1 MLSADFHHQPPL
13 WIQLYLPVFFPPLFS
28 NFFPPLGKE
37 KREGEGELEQCSQYR
52 SLKGPLPLCR
62 CKSVAG
68 NSQLCH
74 HCHKVHK
81 LVCELPI
88 VSLADSAALSVSF
101 GWSDIYDRCL
111 LSPLLKLS
119 YWRAVKIY
127 INNNGNWEVCSLQ
140 ATTAILFFHLCY
152 SKAVLHVCVLS
163 DVSNYFQTHKFSQ
176 SFVALIFFPPVF
188 QWWAIVSRLTGH
200 RTVSWFSNDQVKE
213 IYFSAPKLLLVPTCY
228 VPFFSY
234 VLRSCINVF
243 RSCCSWASTPFDRN
257 LITLN
262 PLYSCWL
269 FPFNILLL
277 SIGNCWVSSHSC
289 YLVDLT

>member
-1 MLSADFHHQPPL
+1 MVTGKCVVCRLQQPFCFFTSAIPRLSCMCVSSLMWAITFKHINLVRVLLL
-13 WIQLYLPVFFPPLFS
+13 WF
-28 NFFPPLGKE
+28 
-37 KREGEGELEQCSQYR
+37 
-52 SLKGPLPLCR
+52 
-62 CKSVAG
+62 
-68 NSQLCH
+68 
-74 HCHKVHK
+74 
-81 LVCELPI
+81 
-88 VSLADSAALSVSF
+88 
-101 GWSDIYDRCL
+101 
-111 LSPLLKLS
+111 
-119 YWRAVKIY
+119 
-127 INNNGNWEVCSLQ
+127 
-140 ATTAILFFHLCY
+140 
-152 SKAVLHVCVLS
+152 
-163 DVSNYFQTHKFSQ
+163 
-176 SFVALIFFPPVF
+176 FFPPVF

-234 VLRSCINVF
+234 VLWSCINVF

-277 SIGNCWVSSHSC
+277 SVGNCWVSSHSC